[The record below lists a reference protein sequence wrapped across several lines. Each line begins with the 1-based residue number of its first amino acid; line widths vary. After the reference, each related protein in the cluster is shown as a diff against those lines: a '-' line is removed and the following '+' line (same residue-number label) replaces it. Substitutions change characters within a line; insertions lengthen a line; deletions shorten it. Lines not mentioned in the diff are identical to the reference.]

1 MSTILH
7 QIQGLYTA
15 GDVFGAIDC
24 VRALGEYNHIFYVN
38 HSDGFDSRIFDLL
51 IRLGVGVRRDAIV
64 KEGDLSPDVCAVI
77 YHCVG
82 HDEDRRGEYVHFSS
96 EPPNI
101 ALCAWVHTPGLCGG
115 WSERYNY
122 LQKRGCSCLI
132 FNSSFSL
139 HNTPGIDSSGFG
151 TCAIINPAVDT
162 KHYASITRIPDGVF
176 RIGRWSRGHDTKYSD
191 DFLDLLTSIDIPK
204 VEFLCMGIPPKFQ
217 GINLPTHVRFIENG
231 AVSVE
236 KLLSQLDVLIFKTHA
251 STWHEGW
258 CRTVTEAM
266 AAGVVPVVENR
277 GGIPDQV
284 IHGYNGFL
292 CENNAEFKQYCQLL
306 YRDSSL
312 RARMSA
318 NARAFAD
325 ANFSLTNLRSNL
337 LRIIEPGAVRRLNLG
352 CGFDIR
358 AGYVNFDS
366 RSLPRIDV
374 AAPVNPFYPT
384 LPFADE
390 EFDEIIA
397 YHVLEHVAN
406 KSAIIEEIWRVAR
419 NNAVIRIKLPDR
431 RHSDAFLDPTH
442 LSYWEV
448 DTIDY
453 FLPGHHLSYY
463 SLAKFGLMRKHT
475 TSREIYWE
483 LLAIRRQPTTN
494 TRDSKQKKDQNNALY
509 CSLLGTSHK

>member
-15 GDVFGAIDC
+15 GDVFSAIDC
-24 VRALGEYNHIFYVN
+24 VRAAGEYDHVFYVN
-38 HSDGFDSRIFDLL
+38 HSDGFDDRLFNMLTQ
-51 IRLGVGVRRDAIV
+51 LGVEVRRNTIV
-64 KEGDLSPDVCAVI
+64 KEADLSPGVCAVF

-82 HDEDRRGEYVHFSS
+82 HDEERRGEYVHFRR
-96 EPPNI
+96 EPPGI
-101 ALCAWVHTPGLCGG
+101 TLCAWVHTPGLCGA

-122 LQKRGCSCLI
+122 LRDRGCSCLI

-139 HNTPGIDSSGFG
+139 HNTPGIDLSGFE

-162 KHYASITRIPDGVF
+162 EHYASITRTPDGVF

-191 DFLDLLTSIDIPK
+191 DFLELITGIDIPG
-204 VEFLCMGIPPKFQ
+204 VEFLCMGIPPKFR
-217 GINLPTHVRFIENG
+217 GHHLPAHVRFIENG
-231 AVSVE
+231 AMSVE
-236 KLLSQLDVLIFKTHA
+236 ELLSQLDVLIFKTHA

-292 CENNAEFKQYCQLL
+292 CSSNDEFKHYCRLL
-306 YRDSSL
+306 YQDSSM

-318 NARAFAD
+318 NARAFAS
-325 ANFSLTNLRSNL
+325 ANFSLTNLGANL
-337 LRIIEPGAVRRLNLG
+337 RRIIEPGPMRRLNLG

-358 AGYVNFDS
+358 QGYVNFDS
-366 RSLPRIDV
+366 RSLPGVDI
-374 AAPVNPFYPT
+374 AAPVDPFYPR

-390 EFDEIIA
+390 EFDEIMA
-397 YHVLEHVAN
+397 YHVLEHAAN
-406 KSAIIEEIWRVAR
+406 KSAIIEEIWRIASH
-419 NNAVIRIKLPDR
+419 NAVIKIKLPDR

-448 DTIDY
+448 DTIDF
-453 FLPGHHLSYY
+453 FLPGHQRSYY
-463 SLAKFGLMRKHT
+463 SPAKFGLMRKHT

-483 LLAIRRQPTTN
+483 LLAIRHHFITN
-494 TRDSKQKKDQNNALY
+494 AGNTK
-509 CSLLGTSHK
+509 